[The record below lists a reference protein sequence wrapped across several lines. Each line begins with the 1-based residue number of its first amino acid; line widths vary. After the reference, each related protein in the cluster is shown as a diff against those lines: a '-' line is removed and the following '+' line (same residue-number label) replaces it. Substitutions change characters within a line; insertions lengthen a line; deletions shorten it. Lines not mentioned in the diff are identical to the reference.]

1 MTLIPL
7 HKINR
12 QNGLKSLLYEGE
24 IQAVKD
30 GLIKMLSVAHTL
42 AVLEVGGNGNLLL
55 VLCMCLYFREG
66 ESRGLFYE
74 LTDVVVR
81 RTEKENTLSFVIQC
95 SFPEGAI
102 R

>member
-1 MTLIPL
+1 LIPL

-12 QNGLKSLLYEGE
+12 QNGLKSLLYEGGILAAE
-24 IQAVKD
+24 
-30 GLIKMLSVAHTL
+30 GLLIKPLSVPHTL
-42 AVLEVGGNGNLLL
+42 AVFRVGGNGNLLL
-55 VLCMCLYFREG
+55 VRCMCLYFREG

-81 RTEKENTLSFVIQC
+81 RTEKENTLSFVIRC